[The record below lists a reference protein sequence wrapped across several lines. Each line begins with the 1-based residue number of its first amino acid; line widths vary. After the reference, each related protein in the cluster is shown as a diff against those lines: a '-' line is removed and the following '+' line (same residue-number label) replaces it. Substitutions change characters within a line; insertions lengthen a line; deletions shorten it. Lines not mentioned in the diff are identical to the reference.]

1 MPISG
6 RGSSAGRRRA
16 GFTLIEVMVV
26 LAIVAIGAGLV
37 ALTIRDPAE
46 TRLESE
52 AARLVALLES
62 ARTEARAA
70 GLAAVWVPDAEGGS
84 FRFVGLPAAMAL
96 PTRWLDDGVRAEVV
110 GRTSVTLGP
119 EAILPRQRIVLHLDG
134 RRLEVDSDGLT
145 SFAVAPPTAAAT
157 P

>member
-1 MPISG
+1 MPTSG

-26 LAIVAIGAGLV
+26 LTIVAIGAGLI

-52 AARLVALLES
+52 GARLVALLES
-62 ARTEARAA
+62 ARTEARSA
-70 GLAAVWVPDAEGGS
+70 GLNAVWVPDAEGGR
-84 FRFVGLPAAMAL
+84 FRFVGLPAAMTM
-96 PTRWLDDGVRAEVV
+96 PTRWLGDGVSAEVV

-134 RRLEVDSDGLT
+134 RRLDVGSDGLSAFT
-145 SFAVAPPTAAAT
+145 VEAPAAVGT